1 MSSLPVPNLRVGRL
15 ADRAHYDRATVDP
28 ILDAAYVAHVGVVV
42 DGAPVVIPFACARV
56 GDELVIHG
64 STRAGMLSAAA
75 AGAPICA
82 TVTLLDGLVL
92 ARSAFHSSM
101 NYRSVVVHGVA
112 RAVDD
117 PQEKV
122 RLLDALFDHL
132 LPGRR
137 EALRPMSDGELSATT
152 VIALALDHASAKVR
166 TGGPDDPEPDRRRE
180 IWGGVIPLALAYGT
194 PQPDGVTAPG
204 VAAPHVAR
212 TTR

>member
-1 MSSLPVPNLRVGRL
+1 VSSLPVPNLRVGRL
-15 ADRAHYDRATVDP
+15 ADRAHYDRDTVDA
-28 ILDAAYVAHVGVVV
+28 ILDAAYVVHVGVVV

-101 NYRSVVVHGVA
+101 NYRSVVIHGVA

-117 PQEKV
+117 PHEKV
-122 RLLDALFDHL
+122 QLLDALFDHL

-137 EALRPMSDGELSATT
+137 EQLRAMSSGELSATA
-152 VIALALDHASAKVR
+152 VIALALDRASAKVR
-166 TGGPDDPEPDRRRE
+166 TGGPNDPEPDKRHE
-180 IWGGVIPLALAYGT
+180 VWGGVIPLTLTYGE
-194 PQPDGVTAPG
+194 PQPDGTTAIG
-204 VAAPHVAR
+204 VAPPEMR
-212 TTR
+212 KF